1 VTTALPSY
9 LETGLDMLRARL
21 PVPAGAAILAVGS
34 AVEGPAQTGS
44 DVDFLVL
51 LSGRDGPPAPAAGVA
66 SRRTTI
72 GVDYVVE
79 TPVGT
84 LNPEFVPEETC
95 ERLSPLAD
103 AIASALE
110 RGRPDNLPYLQ
121 PREARLV
128 DRLRTGRVLSG
139 GDGVARWSRRLKP
152 DLILPYWATGHLL
165 GAEHVLTSALRNL
178 ERGDRDTALLR
189 ARMGAESLVLPAL
202 ACHGIVAF
210 DLKHAA
216 AHVRKLERSDRP
228 LPTVLARLLEL
239 QLPRPSIDAGAYLER
254 LAGAALE
261 LLELVEREDATAPA
275 ARLLH
280 SDGFDRKLRTLAAS
294 AGGRAT
300 SKKEAL

>member
-1 VTTALPSY
+1 MSNTVSGY
-9 LETGLDMLRARL
+9 LELGLDELRARL
-21 PVPAGAAILAVGS
+21 PVPAEAAILAVGS
-34 AVEGPAQTGS
+34 AVEGPPPTSS

-51 LSGRDGPPAPAAGVA
+51 LSGGDLPPTPTAGVA

-72 GVDYVVE
+72 GIDYVVE
-79 TPVGT
+79 TPMGT

-110 RGRPDNLPYLQ
+110 RGRPDDLPYLQ

-128 DRLRTGRVLSG
+128 DRLRSGRVLAG
-139 GDGVARWSRRLKP
+139 AERVAHWSRRLRP
-152 DLILPYWATGHLL
+152 HLILPYWVTGHLL

-178 ERGDRDTALLR
+178 ERGDRETALLR

-216 AHVRKLERSDRP
+216 TQARKLASTDRP

-239 QLPRPSIDAGAYLER
+239 QLPPPSIDAGAYIKR
-254 LAGAALE
+254 LAEAALE
-261 LLELVEREDATAPA
+261 LLELVESENAVAPA
-275 ARLLH
+275 ARLLRA
-280 SDGFDRKLRTLAAS
+280 DDVDRKLRTLAAP
-294 AGGRAT
+294 AGGRAV
-300 SKKEAL
+300 SEKEAP